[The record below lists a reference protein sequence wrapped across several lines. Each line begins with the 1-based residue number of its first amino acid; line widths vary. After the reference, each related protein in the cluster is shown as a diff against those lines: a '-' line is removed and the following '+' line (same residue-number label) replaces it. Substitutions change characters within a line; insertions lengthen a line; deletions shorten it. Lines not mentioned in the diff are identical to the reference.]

1 MSGIAEVQSRIADIE
16 SRIAAV
22 SALSGGQVRSLQ
34 TASAATAT
42 ATGTGF
48 ADVLAGS
55 GAVSRGTRSV
65 NAAWNPVG
73 TTPTTGTGST
83 TGTGG
88 ASGTTGEQLLAV
100 AKKHTGVPYQWG
112 GTTPAGFDCSGLIQ
126 YAGKQIGV
134 SLPRTAA
141 QQAKVGTE
149 VPSLA
154 QAKAGDLV
162 VLEGGSHIGI
172 YVGNGQMLH
181 APKAGDV
188 VKISKVWETPMT
200 IRRLGTTAATTAAA
214 GLAAAALLTGAT
226 GAADTTG
233 TGYVRPAS
241 LTATS
246 AKSAPYDAAFTAA
259 EGRYGLPAGLL
270 SAVAKQESGYNPNA
284 KSPAGAIGLMQFMP
298 GTARDVGIDPTDPMQ
313 AIDGAGRLLASHLKT
328 FGSLEKALAA
338 YNAGPGN
345 VRKYGGI
352 PPFTETQN
360 YVKKIMG
367 TLQST
372 GSAA

>member
-1 MSGIAEVQSRIADIE
+1 MSGIAEVQARIADIE
-16 SRIAAV
+16 SRIAAFNGTRA
-22 SALSGGQVRSLQ
+22 STALQ
-34 TASAATAT
+34 ATAT
-42 ATGTGF
+42 TSATSASSVSSATQF
-48 ADVLAGS
+48 ADVLAG
-55 GAVSRGTRSV
+55 GTVTRGTRTV
-65 NAAWNPVG
+65 NAAWG
-73 TTPTTGTGST
+73 ATGAA
-83 TGTGG
+83 G

-100 AKKHTGVPYQWG
+100 AKKHTGVPYVWG

-126 YAGKQIGV
+126 YAGKQIGI

-154 QAKAGDLV
+154 QAKPGDLV

-172 YVGNGQMLH
+172 YVGDGKMLH
-181 APKAGDV
+181 APKTGDV

-214 GLAAAALLTGAT
+214 GLAAAALVTGTT
-226 GAADTTG
+226 GAAATDSTA
-233 TGYVRPAS
+233 YVRPAS
-241 LTATS
+241 LTTS
-246 AKSAPYDAAFTAA
+246 KSAPYDAAFTAA
-259 EGRYGLPAGLL
+259 EGRYGLPTGLL
-270 SAVAKQESGYNPNA
+270 SAVAKQESGYDPDA
-284 KSPAGAIGLMQFMP
+284 MSPAGAIGLMQFMP
-298 GTARDVGIDPTDPMQ
+298 GTARDVGIDPRDPMQ
-313 AIDGAGRLLASHLKT
+313 AIDGAGKLLASHLKT

-352 PPFTETQN
+352 PPFNETQN
-360 YVKKIMG
+360 YVKKIMAN
-367 TLQST
+367 L

>member
-1 MSGIAEVQSRIADIE
+1 MSGIAEVQARIADIE
-16 SRIAAV
+16 SRIAAFNGGLGQ
-22 SALSGGQVRSLQ
+22 SAQVL
-34 TASAATAT
+34 TAAPAASSTTSATSATP
-42 ATGTGF
+42 GTQF
-48 ADVLAGS
+48 ADLMAG
-55 GAVSRGTRSV
+55 GTVTRGTRTV
-65 NAAWNPVG
+65 NAAWGAAGG
-73 TTPTTGTGST
+73 TAAG
-83 TGTGG
+83 
-88 ASGTTGEQLLAV
+88 GTTGEQLLAV
-100 AKKHTGVPYQWG
+100 AKQHLGVPYKWG
-112 GTTPAGFDCSGLIQ
+112 GTTPDGFDCSGIIQ
-126 YAGKQIGV
+126 YAGKQIGI

-172 YVGNGQMLH
+172 YVGDGKMLH
-181 APKAGDV
+181 APKTGDV

-214 GLAAAALLTGAT
+214 GLAAAALVTGTAGAGAT
-226 GAADTTG
+226 SSAA
-233 TGYVRPAS
+233 YVRPAS
-241 LTATS
+241 LSTS
-246 AKSAPYDAAFTAA
+246 KSAPYDAAFTAA

-270 SAVAKQESGYNPNA
+270 SAVAKQESGYNPEA

-313 AIDGAGRLLASHLKT
+313 AIDGAGKLLASHLKT

-360 YVKKIMG
+360 YVKKIMAN
-367 TLQST
+367 L